1 MKVAKA
7 LSDAFA
13 DTGWG
18 QGGDRVGHDLLSVVG
33 VVSKFGPPKSHEI
46 SLELV
51 DDHHL
56 HLGGVSHFEKPF
68 SSRRSRGYIQGTL
81 YPVSP
86 FVRFAIVTST
96 GVPTKLDQSGL
107 VHPSCC

>member
-1 MKVAKA
+1 MP
-7 LSDAFA
+7 SR
-13 DTGWG
+13 T
-18 QGGDRVGHDLLSVVG
+18 QGGDRVGHELLSVVG
-33 VVSKFGPPKSHEI
+33 VVSKFGPPKSHKFHLN
-46 SLELV
+46 SLIIIIFIL
-51 DDHHL
+51 
-56 HLGGVSHFEKPF
+56 GVSLTLRSPF
-68 SSRRSRGYIQGTL
+68 GRVGVAGTL

>member
-1 MKVAKA
+1 MSCLVLLG
-7 LSDAFA
+7 LSQNLDPQNPIKIHLNSLIIIIFILGVSL
-13 DTGWG
+13 TLRNPFG
-18 QGGDRVGHDLLSVVG
+18 RVGVA
-33 VVSKFGPPKSHEI
+33 
-46 SLELV
+46 
-51 DDHHL
+51 
-56 HLGGVSHFEKPF
+56 
-68 SSRRSRGYIQGTL
+68 GTL